1 MEAVLC
7 GRNSN
12 ERRRGEGS
20 EDWKTEVQGGLREE
34 TGFQSGSI
42 ASTLLPTRLDLG
54 EVPESPV
61 AEPGSLGVFAASL
74 IVYRTQAKPLKLN
87 RGSARL
93 YIQTPINRA
102 VLPARPRLAPQFPF
116 KARGVSAGKASPP
129 GEGAESCRAVSPWPG
144 DGLVTSLPDPAW
156 PSGSPRAEGPAL
168 TQNRQPGKPEG
179 PAGRSRR
186 VCEGGGRSRP
196 ARRPW
201 LSSPKPRAIN

>member
-20 EDWKTEVQGGLREE
+20 EAWKTEVQGGLREE

-93 YIQTPINRA
+93 YIQTPINRQFRP
-102 VLPARPRLAPQFPF
+102 PARDSPRSSPLKLAAFQLG
-116 KARGVSAGKASPP
+116 KLALRGR
-129 GEGAESCRAVSPWPG
+129 GAESCRAVSPCLRAPTGRPG
-144 DGLVTSLPDPAW
+144 LGMAW
-156 PSGSPRAEGPAL
+156 SHRSPTRTGP
-168 TQNRQPGKPEG
+168 PGPQGQK
-179 PAGRSRR
+179 A
-186 VCEGGGRSRP
+186 
-196 ARRPW
+196 
-201 LSSPKPRAIN
+201 PR